1 MFDYSLSD
9 IKKEL
14 KTKTSEELLEYCLY
28 LAKYKKDSKEYLGY
42 LLFDQ
47 DDNHLY
53 LRTVLASIDEQFE
66 EIKSQKHWYLIKK
79 SWRKILRNIS
89 KCAKFSKN
97 KELEIQMII
106 HFVRQAQASGV
117 PYYAFNALAQI
128 IDMQFKKIRTIIPQL
143 HEDLQHD
150 YTKELHELI
159 DHQWTS

>member
-1 MFDYSLSD
+1 MFDYTLSD

-14 KTKTSEELLEYCLY
+14 KSKTSEELLEYCLHI
-28 LAKYKKDSKEYLGY
+28 AKYKKDNKEYLGF

-47 DDNHLY
+47 EDKQTY
-53 LRTVLASIDEQFE
+53 LQTVLASIDQQFE
-66 EIKSQKHWYLIKK
+66 EMQAHKNWYLIKK
-79 SWRKILRNIS
+79 SWRKILRNIG

-117 PYYAFNALAQI
+117 PYYAFNALDLI
-128 IDMQFKKIRTIIPQL
+128 IQMQYKKIRTIIPQL

-150 YTKELHELI
+150 YTRELHELI
-159 DHQWTS
+159 DYQWTS

>member
-14 KTKTSEELLEYCLY
+14 KTKSTDELLEYCLHM
-28 LAKYKKDSKEYLGY
+28 AKYKKDNKEFLGY
-42 LLFDQ
+42 LLFDL
-47 DDNHLY
+47 DDKHTY
-53 LRTVLASIDEQFE
+53 LQTVLAAIDAQFE
-66 EIKSQKHWYLIKK
+66 EISSQKHWYLIKK
-79 SWRKILRNIS
+79 SWRKILRNIG
-89 KCAKFSKN
+89 KCAKFSKQ

-128 IDMQFKKIRTIIPQL
+128 IDMQYKKIRTIIPQL

-150 YTKELHELI
+150 YNNELQALI